1 MTEYA
6 THETKR
12 LLHLEFEGIEGA
24 TDITDSSSYNHVITR
39 VGNIGITTSKHAV
52 GSSCSYAN
60 PPESGHC
67 YWSIAANEC
76 FSLGNND
83 FDIQWKSYIPD
94 SGYYYCGPFIQ
105 DIDDDN
111 GFDIYMVNYIA
122 PPPYQL
128 ALILTGRA
136 SGVTVVNAVFMIS
149 GLSLNEFHSFRLKR
163 ESTHLIFSV
172 DDVPVSYKY
181 WDEMEEEHVETDQA
195 FIDIGMA
202 SLPISSDYPL
212 WTHYTNTASYMD
224 ELIIDATTNEPD
236 HLGITDEAT
245 YIFTQTPEQAE
256 PVNIKDDVTYKD

>member
-105 DIDDDN
+105 DIDEDN
-111 GFDIYMVNYIA
+111 GLGIYMVNSLA

-136 SGVTVVNAVFMIS
+136 SGVTVVDVFFLIS

-181 WDEMEEEHVETDQA
+181 VEEMEELVETDQA